1 MLSRMSISL
10 DQAEKKAEKY
20 SEKLKNEITELL
32 YSLNRSK
39 KLIKTIYTHLINF
52 V

>member
-10 DQAEKKAEKY
+10 DQAEKN
-20 SEKLKNEITELL
+20 SEKLKNEIRELL

-39 KLIKTIYTHLINF
+39 N
-52 V
+52 

>member
-10 DQAEKKAEKY
+10 DQAEKK
-20 SEKLKNEITELL
+20 SEKLKNEIRELL

-39 KLIKTIYTHLINF
+39 N
-52 V
+52 

>member
-10 DQAEKKAEKY
+10 DQAEKKAEKKL
-20 SEKLKNEITELL
+20 EKLKNEITELL

-39 KLIKTIYTHLINF
+39 KLIKTIYNNFINII
-52 V
+52 